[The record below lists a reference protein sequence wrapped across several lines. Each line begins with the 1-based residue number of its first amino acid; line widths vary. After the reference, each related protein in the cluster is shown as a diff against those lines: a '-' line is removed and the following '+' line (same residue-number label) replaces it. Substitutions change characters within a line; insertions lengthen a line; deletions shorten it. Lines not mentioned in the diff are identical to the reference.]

1 MDADAREPLE
11 LAHVPDL
18 DGLLAL
24 VLVAE
29 CGSMS
34 AAAARLGISQQAVS
48 ARVRTAEGVLGVAV
62 FQRSTQGVRLTPSGQ
77 VVVTWAHD
85 VLRAAST
92 LSTGVAGLRPA
103 TRTTTRVAASNTVS
117 ECLLPAW
124 AAQLRARHPQVRVQ
138 VHPGNSE
145 EVLTR
150 IADGESDLGFVECPS
165 IPRSLSSR
173 TVAQDELVV
182 VVAPDHPWARR
193 RRGITRAELARTP
206 LVLRERGSGTRRT
219 LELGLEQMVEPA
231 HEVTSTAAARSLV
244 QVTGSPAVLSSLAV
258 EAELAAGSLHRVT
271 VSDLRLPRRLRAV
284 WHPRQRP
291 TGVTADL
298 LSLAAPRRPTSA

>member
-1 MDADAREPLE
+1 MDDDAREPLD

-29 CGSMS
+29 SGSMS
-34 AAAARLGISQQAVS
+34 SAASRLGISQQAVS

-62 FQRSTQGVRLTPSGQ
+62 FQRSTRGVRLTPSGQ
-77 VVVTWAHD
+77 LVVTWAHD
-85 VLRAAST
+85 VLRSATT
-92 LSTGVAGLRPA
+92 LSTGVTGLRPSS
-103 TRTTTRVAASNTVS
+103 RTTTRVAASNTIS
-117 ECLLPAW
+117 ECLLPGW
-124 AAQLRARHPQVRVQ
+124 AGQLRAQHPRVQVRVT
-138 VHPGNSE
+138 PGNSD
-145 EVLTR
+145 EVL
-150 IADGESDLGFVECPS
+150 ALVGDGEVDLGFVECPS
-165 IPRSLSSR
+165 LPRSLSSR
-173 TVAQDELVV
+173 TVGHDELVV

-206 LVLRERGSGTRRT
+206 LVVRERGSGTRRT
-219 LELGLEQMVEPA
+219 LELGLGEMVAPA

-244 QVTGSPAVLSSLAV
+244 QATGTPAVLSSLAV
-258 EAELAAGSLHRVT
+258 DAEVAAGHLHRVT
-271 VSDLRLPRRLRAV
+271 VTDLSLPRRLRAV

-298 LSLAAPRRPTSA
+298 LTLAVPRRPAG